1 MARRAH
7 QLPSPAPELRQ
18 VRQGLLQRRALAVV
32 TPGAEGSG
40 GAETGG
46 ERGSGGRAEDGMPRN
61 GVGVA
66 AVITAPVCASLFGA
80 RKPVP
85 LLLRLCFLTV
95 LCDARCDPKRS
106 LLWGW
111 RQNHVEN

>member
-1 MARRAH
+1 MH
-7 QLPSPAPELRQ
+7 Q

-80 RKPVP
+80 REPVP
-85 LLLRLCFLTV
+85 LLLRLCLLTV
-95 LCDARCDPKRS
+95 PCDARLRESMIYCTRAQ
-106 LLWGW
+106 GW
-111 RQNHVEN
+111 RQNHGEN

>member
-1 MARRAH
+1 M
-7 QLPSPAPELRQ
+7 
-18 VRQGLLQRRALAVV
+18 V
-32 TPGAEGSG
+32 TLGAEGSG

-80 RKPVP
+80 REPVP
-85 LLLRLCFLTV
+85 LLLRLCLLTV
-95 LCDARCDPKRS
+95 PCDARLRESMIYCTRAQ
-106 LLWGW
+106 GW
-111 RQNHVEN
+111 RQNHGEN

>member
-1 MARRAH
+1 M
-7 QLPSPAPELRQ
+7 
-18 VRQGLLQRRALAVV
+18 V

-80 RKPVP
+80 RQPVP

-95 LCDARCDPKRS
+95 LCDARCAIQREVCSGDGAKII
-106 LLWGW
+106 
-111 RQNHVEN
+111 VEN